1 MIYQNSRPSI
11 YKETSVNT
19 ASPTKLV
26 VMLYEGAIR
35 FLTRAASD
43 IRTGDLA
50 GKGESV
56 SRAVAIIQH
65 LKATL
70 DTEKGADI
78 AGELDSLYSYA
89 LGRVLEGST
98 KLDANAIEAAIKVLS
113 ELLPAWEEIATK
125 EQQQSVPPAL
135 LNHLAAN
142 GGGLQLQA

>member
-1 MIYQNSRPSI
+1 MTYQNIRPSL

-43 IRTGDLA
+43 IRKRDLVS
-50 GKGESV
+50 KSESV

-65 LKATL
+65 LQMTL
-70 DTEKGADI
+70 DTDKGQDI
-78 AGELDSLYSYA
+78 AHELNGLYTYA

-98 KLDANAIEAAIKVLS
+98 KLDAKPIEEAIKVLS

-125 EQQQSVPPAL
+125 EQQQFVPPAL
-135 LNHLAAN
+135 LTDMAAA
-142 GGGLQLQA
+142 GGFNLQA

>member
-1 MIYQNSRPSI
+1 MTYQNIRPNL

-43 IRTGDLA
+43 IRNRDLVS
-50 GKGESV
+50 KSESI

-65 LKATL
+65 LQMTL
-70 DTEKGADI
+70 DTDKGKEI
-78 AGELDSLYSYA
+78 AQELNSLYTYT

-98 KLDANAIEAAIKVLS
+98 KLDAKPIEEAIKVLS

-125 EQQQSVPPAL
+125 EQQQFVPPAL
-135 LNHLAAN
+135 LTDMAAA
-142 GGGLQLQA
+142 GGFQFQA